1 MKFHDNAGSGNLA
14 SINST
19 DRIALFID
27 GASLRG
33 AGRALGFSIDY
44 KRLLDFFR
52 ARGRLIRA
60 FYYSALVEDLE
71 YSSLRP
77 LIDWLDYNGYSVV
90 TKPAKDVTDALGH
103 RKIKA
108 NMDLELALDVMELTG
123 HLDHVVLFSGE
134 GDLCRLVEQ
143 VQRQGVR
150 VTVVS
155 TYRTVPSA
163 IADELRRQADS
174 FLDLLDLAPVIAR
187 GRGYREEDEAPP
199 LARLVAAGA

>member
-90 TKPAKDVTDALGH
+90 TKPAKDFTDAFGH
-103 RKIKA
+103 RKVKA

-174 FLDLLDLAPVIAR
+174 FLDLLDLAPVISR